1 MFLLGSCLRRATIG
15 LLVALSTTI
24 IPINAAVQSKQ
35 NNLQLFPLPKEVTK
49 SDLFQVKVRSLAKS
63 SRKEWQSL
71 DLIGAKVNEVNQTTG
86 STLSYDTAVGLFDF
100 NGPIEISIQPSEMVY
115 PSIETVRVRPLS
127 YNLKADV
134 QGRTIKLALDKPANL
149 VVEVN
154 GDVFRVLHLFLD
166 EIQEN
171 IITQDDA
178 KKDSSIIYYGAGYH
192 EEKDQ
197 VNITSGQTVYLAP
210 GSFVKA
216 GFNFQNASDAAI
228 SGRGVLYK
236 SPYDAI
242 IINYSEN
249 IRVQGVTVIHPGHYS
264 VVMGSSDDVTV
275 SGLRSISAVK
285 WGDGIDVFCCQN
297 VVLEK
302 LFMRNSDDCV
312 AMYQHRWDYYGDS
325 KNLTLRDSSL
335 WADLA
340 HPIHLGLHGNTVTPE
355 TMEDV
360 TISNIDILDHREPQ
374 VDYQGCLAINV
385 ADENLLKNI
394 VFENIRVE
402 DFRLGSLLSFK
413 VLYNSKYSS
422 GPGRGLHNVTVKNLS
437 YNGKEGNL
445 PAIAGYNEDRR
456 VEFVDFQGLE
466 INGQHVWDGMRKPGW
481 YSTSDFVPLYVGSH
495 VVNLTYST

>member
-1 MFLLGSCLRRATIG
+1 MLVSATCIWRTTVG
-15 LLVALSTTI
+15 VLVALSTTI
-24 IPINAAVQSKQ
+24 LPINAAAQPSQ
-35 NNLQLFPLPKEVTK
+35 NNLQLFPLPEEVTK

-63 SRKEWQSL
+63 ARKEWHSL
-71 DLIGAKVNEVNQTTG
+71 DLISAKVNEVNQTTG
-86 STLSYDTAVGLFDF
+86 KTLSYDTSVGLFDF
-100 NGPIEISIQPSEMVY
+100 DGPIELSIQPSEKVF

-134 QGRTIKLALDKPANL
+134 HGRTIKLALNKPANL

-154 GDVFRVLHLFLD
+154 GDVFRSISLRARQSISLLGLSSREASTFRTHQTQPFL
-166 EIQEN
+166 
-171 IITQDDA
+171 
-178 KKDSSIIYYGAGYH
+178 GA
-192 EEKDQ
+192 
-197 VNITSGQTVYLAP
+197 
-210 GSFVKA
+210 
-216 GFNFQNASDAAI
+216 
-228 SGRGVLYK
+228 GVLYK

-242 IINYSEN
+242 TINYSKN
-249 IRVQGVTVIHPGHYS
+249 IRVQGVTVINPGHYS
-264 VVMGSSDDVTV
+264 VMMGSSDGVTV
-275 SGLRSISAVK
+275 SGLRSISAVQ

-360 TISNIDILDHREPQ
+360 TITNIDILDHREPQ

-394 VFENIRVE
+394 AFQDIRVE

-437 YNGKEGNL
+437 YNGKGGNL
-445 PAIAGYNEDRR
+445 PAIAGYDEDRK

-466 INGQHVWDGMRKPGW
+466 INGEHVWDGMRKPGW
-481 YSTSDFVPLYVGSH
+481 YATSDFVPLYVGSH
-495 VVNLTYST
+495 VVNLTYSA